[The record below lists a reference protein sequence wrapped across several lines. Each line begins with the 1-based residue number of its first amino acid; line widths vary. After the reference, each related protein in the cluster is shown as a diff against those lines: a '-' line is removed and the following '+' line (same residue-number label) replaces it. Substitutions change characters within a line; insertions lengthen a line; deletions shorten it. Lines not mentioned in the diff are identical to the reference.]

1 MEGLPGE
8 IKCMFFSQFHP
19 ITGPMISCQVPES
32 FDPLRDIFDEVH
44 DLIITKPQL
53 YDRLISIEVGE
64 YRIMGCPKCIDD
76 KKYERNAFIFNFVF
90 VFSSSIDTS
99 AYVPVIQKMGNAF
112 RTYELESSFLSG
124 DSCSQVL
131 PDILKNIRS
140 NLNSCGFCNIRID
153 DTNKLN
159 LKITPYLQEPPTI
172 EDYHVP
178 IFTCTKED
186 IHNTTWDLTIEQIL
200 PFINGFS
207 HVKKI
212 AMESEVDI
220 GTVRMCVQHLV
231 LYGFLKMISIFQFSN
246 VYVTLPKLQELLTN
260 IELQQECQDYV
271 ALERAPPSIANIFR
285 LYSSLVA
292 GLTVTDL
299 CLHNNPLSM
308 GINEKMLIQYGLM
321 RGLIRQL
328 RKYPV
333 FVESEDSEPH
343 TENVYQLMPY
353 MDGSHSYDEICCRL
367 HISSQ
372 ELDSLVESSM
382 NLLVCWK

>member
-1 MEGLPGE
+1 
-8 IKCMFFSQFHP
+8 
-19 ITGPMISCQVPES
+19 MISCQVPES
-32 FDPLRDIFDEVH
+32 FSPLRDIFDEVH

-64 YRIMGCPKCIDD
+64 YRIMGCPKCIEDN
-76 KKYERNAFIFNFVF
+76 KYERNAFIFNFVF

-99 AYVPVIQKMGNAF
+99 TYIPIIQKMGNAF

-124 DSCSQVL
+124 DNCGTIL
-131 PDILKNIRS
+131 HDILKDIRAS
-140 NLNSCGFCNIRID
+140 LNSCGFCNIKID

-159 LKITPYLQEPPTI
+159 LKIIPHLQKPPRI

-186 IHNTTWDLTIEQIL
+186 IHDITWDLTIEQIL

-212 AMESEVDI
+212 AIESEVDI
-220 GTVRMCVQHLV
+220 EIVKTCIQHLI
-231 LYGFLKMISIFQFSN
+231 LYGFLKMISIFQYCN
-246 VYVTLPKLQELLTN
+246 VYVTLPKLRELLTDTA
-260 IELQQECQDYV
+260 LQQECLDYV
-271 ALERAPPSIANIFR
+271 ALERASPSIANVFR
-285 LYSSLVA
+285 LYSRLVA

-299 CLHNNPLSM
+299 CLYNNPVAM
-308 GINEKMLIQYGLM
+308 GINERMLIQYGLM
-321 RGLIRQL
+321 RGLIQQL

-333 FVESEDSEPH
+333 YVEYEGAEDLP
-343 TENVYQLMPY
+343 ENLQQLLPY
-353 MDGSHSYDEICCRL
+353 MDGSHSYDEICCQL

-372 ELDSLVESSM
+372 KLDSLVESSM
-382 NLLVCWK
+382 NVLVCWK